1 MMYLKDTAISN
12 LRIRKLKVFFLIL
25 GIILGITTVVTLTS
39 ITIAMERQ
47 LEDRFESQGTR
58 LLVTPESQALSLSY
72 NGVSV
77 ASGVAFEAPVLP
89 QKVLEDVI
97 ELKDKGVSI
106 VSPKLVQPAE
116 VASNKVLITGIEFNS
131 EQKLKNYWEIQ
142 GQLPDENG
150 LLVGK
155 GIKDKLGISIGE
167 SFKIQGNTFKVE
179 GILNETGAA
188 EDKLIFMNLNK
199 LQELFNRKGQLTF
212 IELNVV
218 EDLEGTLNEQLNEV
232 TSSLK
237 ERNPGIDVSAVKGQD
252 EARKEVVDRFAKFSL
267 LVSIVVLFIGSL
279 IVLTTMMSSVRER
292 TKEIGVFRAI
302 GFRQSHIIKIILTEA
317 LIISVIGGV
326 VGYLSGVLLAKIAAP
341 YIAQIDVQIGWN
353 IGVGLLAI
361 IISSAVGLL
370 SSAYPAYQAAQL
382 DPVEAFRSL

>member
-1 MMYLKDTAISN
+1 
-12 LRIRKLKVFFLIL
+12 
-25 GIILGITTVVTLTS
+25 
-39 ITIAMERQ
+39 
-47 LEDRFESQGTR
+47 
-58 LLVTPESQALSLSY
+58 
-72 NGVSV
+72 
-77 ASGVAFEAPVLP
+77 
-89 QKVLEDVI
+89 
-97 ELKDKGVSI
+97 
-106 VSPKLVQPAE
+106 
-116 VASNKVLITGIEFNS
+116 
-131 EQKLKNYWEIQ
+131 
-142 GQLPDENG
+142 
-150 LLVGK
+150 
-155 GIKDKLGISIGE
+155 
-167 SFKIQGNTFKVE
+167 
-179 GILNETGAA
+179 
-188 EDKLIFMNLNK
+188 
-199 LQELFNRKGQLTF
+199 
-212 IELNVV
+212 
-218 EDLEGTLNEQLNEV
+218 
-232 TSSLK
+232 
-237 ERNPGIDVSAVKGQD
+237 
-252 EARKEVVDRFAKFSL
+252 VDRFAKFSL

>member
-1 MMYLKDTAISN
+1 MYLKDIAISN
-12 LRIRKLKVFFLIL
+12 IRIRKLKVFFLIL

-39 ITIAMERQ
+39 ITVAMQRQ

-58 LLVTPESQALSLSY
+58 LLVTPQSQALSLSY

-89 QKVLEDVI
+89 QKVLADVI
-97 ELKDKGVSI
+97 GLKDKGVSI
-106 VSPKLVQPAE
+106 VSPKLVKSAE

-131 EQKLKNYWEIQ
+131 EIKLKNYWEIQ
-142 GQLPDENG
+142 GQVPGENG

-155 GIKDKLGISIGE
+155 AIKDKLGISIGDDLQIKG
-167 SFKIQGNTFKVE
+167 SNFKVE

-188 EDKLIFMNLNK
+188 EDKLIFMNLHK
-199 LQELFNRKGQLTF
+199 LQELYNRQGQLTF
-212 IELNVV
+212 IEFNVV
-218 EDLEGTLNEQLNEV
+218 DDNEMNENLDAVISGIED
-232 TSSLK
+232 
-237 ERNPGIDVSAVKGQD
+237 RNAGIDISTVKGQD

-317 LIISVIGGV
+317 LIISIIGGV

-353 IGVGLLAI
+353 ISIGLMAVF
-361 IISSAVGLL
+361 ISSVVGLL

>member
-1 MMYLKDTAISN
+1 MMYLKDIAISN

>member
-1 MMYLKDTAISN
+1 MYLKDIAISN

-212 IELNVV
+212 IELLTNNLMKLPAALKK
-218 EDLEGTLNEQLNEV
+218 ETLE
-232 TSSLK
+232 
-237 ERNPGIDVSAVKGQD
+237 
-252 EARKEVVDRFAKFSL
+252 
-267 LVSIVVLFIGSL
+267 
-279 IVLTTMMSSVRER
+279 
-292 TKEIGVFRAI
+292 
-302 GFRQSHIIKIILTEA
+302 
-317 LIISVIGGV
+317 
-326 VGYLSGVLLAKIAAP
+326 
-341 YIAQIDVQIGWN
+341 
-353 IGVGLLAI
+353 
-361 IISSAVGLL
+361 
-370 SSAYPAYQAAQL
+370 
-382 DPVEAFRSL
+382 